1 MLAKKWASWGP
12 GASSVPARWAHHR
25 LWSWD
30 CGDLVCACV
39 CVCVC
44 WGWTFGGGP
53 CGLLTGTHRR
63 WGTHPTALG
72 TLPRAHPRAGLAILL
87 DTLFGFLL
95 VWFFFLERSGW
106 GQSLP
111 MAIGTL
117 RAFAFPD
124 PHA

>member
-1 MLAKKWASWGP
+1 MACACKEMGIWGP

-53 CGLLTGTHRR
+53 CGALTGTHRR
-63 WGTHPTALG
+63 WGTHPVALG
-72 TLPRAHPRAGLAILL
+72 TLPRAHPSAGLTILL
-87 DTLFGFLL
+87 DTLFGFC
-95 VWFFFLERSGW
+95 WFGFSFWKGLDGGRPCPW
-106 GQSLP
+106 Q
-111 MAIGTL
+111 
-117 RAFAFPD
+117 
-124 PHA
+124 